1 MCIVQP
7 AQVPWRTRPADLPLV
22 QVEVTRFGD
31 GDVTVRLGA
40 APADLAAALTRLP
53 AHARLTRRAFD
64 DADLTL
70 VFRTPSPGDGD
81 PHPPAASLETRP
93 TPPRQAE
100 AA

>member
-1 MCIVQP
+1 MRIVQP
-7 AQVPWRTRPADLPLV
+7 AQVPPRTPPADPPLV

-40 APADLAAALTRLP
+40 APADLAAALAKLP
-53 AHARLTRRAFD
+53 AHARLTRRALG

-70 VFRTPSPGDGD
+70 VFRTPFPDGGDLDPTVAIPG
-81 PHPPAASLETRP
+81 TRP
-93 TPPRQAE
+93 ARPRQAE